1 MNLPEGFT
9 LDQNLPKGFVLDRPT
24 NKLGVPVGEGERIM
38 LPEPEKSKKLMDYIS
53 PC

>member
-38 LPEPEKSKKLMDYIS
+38 LPEPESLEFNGLHFTY
-53 PC
+53 C